1 MNLRS
6 YLFTLALVFGLANYS
21 FANYDRV
28 SVVYGDS
35 KNQTIFIEGN
45 IGDETL
51 EQIEFATR
59 GWIPNTVVI
68 SSGGGVTAVAIEL
81 AKIIRKWN
89 ATLVVDGFCFSAC
102 ANYLFTGARLKVVLP
117 FSVVGVH
124 SISSR
129 PSNPSGKTPRSKFEQ
144 PIETEL
150 SFLSDIGIKGI
161 LNDEWADFHVR
172 SETPDSDCK
181 GLSAGGFF
189 PPLSD
194 WLDDGV
200 TGIVKFWYPRSEE
213 EIQLLA
219 KRFRL
224 ARSEFAFLSVSE
236 LRKFCFRKSKVEVN
250 SLR

>member
-1 MNLRS
+1 MNLQS
-6 YLFTLALVFGLANYS
+6 YIFTLLLFFGFANNS

-35 KNQTIFIEGN
+35 KNQTLFIEGN

-51 EQIEFATR
+51 EQVEFATR
-59 GWIPNTVVI
+59 GWLPTNVVI
-68 SSGGGVTAVAIEL
+68 SSGGGITLVAIEL

-129 PSNPSGKTPRSKFEQ
+129 PSNPSGQTPRSKFEQ
-144 PIETEL
+144 PIEAEL
-150 SFLSDIGIKGI
+150 SFLSEIGIKGI

-172 SETPDSDCK
+172 SEAPDNGCK
-181 GLSAGGFF
+181 GLSASGLF

-200 TGIVKFWYPRSEE
+200 TGIVKFWYPRNEE
-213 EIQLLA
+213 EIQSLA

-224 ARSEFAFLSVSE
+224 ARSELAFLSVSE
-236 LRKFCFRKSKVEVN
+236 LSKFCFRKSKIEVN
-250 SLR
+250 SSK